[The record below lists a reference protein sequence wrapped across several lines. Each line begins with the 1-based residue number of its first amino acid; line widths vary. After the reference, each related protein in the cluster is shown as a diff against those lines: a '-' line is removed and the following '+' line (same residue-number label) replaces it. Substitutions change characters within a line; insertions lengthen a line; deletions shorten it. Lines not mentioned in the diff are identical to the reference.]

1 MVFNPS
7 RGSSAIS
14 SRLSHGTRRMPGDG
28 SSADVPAE
36 VPKNVNETNEE
47 DRVTL
52 RFSKL
57 TENAFTPTRGSSGA
71 AGFDLYR

>member
-1 MVFNPS
+1 
-7 RGSSAIS
+7 
-14 SRLSHGTRRMPGDG
+14 MPGDG

-36 VPKNVNETNEE
+36 VPKNINETNEE